1 MVSPAV
7 FTVLIGLTFI
17 QTHLNFNSKAIGTIY
32 YSKRGTDYT
41 TVSVSRPR
49 AKRFLFTRILYSSN
63 GISTFQLE
71 RKLLVCGDIEPNPGP
86 EKTKCKPKY
95 PCGECGK
102 TVKRNQDAILCA
114 RCNIWSHAICLK
126 LPKQS
131 LNYYQLH
138 PEIEWICFLC
148 SLPDLNDSFFSH
160 DEQEVDT
167 NFTADLSAAEKEQE
181 DIR

>member
-7 FTVLIGLTFI
+7 FIVLIGLTFI

-63 GISTFQLE
+63 GTSTFQLE

-95 PCGECGK
+95 PYGECDK
-102 TVKRNQDAILCA
+102 AVKRNQDAILFA
-114 RCNIWSHAICLK
+114 RCSIWSHPICLK

-131 LNYYQLH
+131 LNYY
-138 PEIEWICFLC
+138 
-148 SLPDLNDSFFSH
+148 
-160 DEQEVDT
+160 
-167 NFTADLSAAEKEQE
+167 
-181 DIR
+181 